1 MNLKEV
7 IFERKAPKKEEYNS
21 FVVSAFSKKEKKV
34 INTAVIPI
42 KQETFE
48 HKFQTQLLS
57 FLEELLKD
65 NEEFESFSP
74 YQSEISFKLHNS
86 YYDRIY
92 DDPFGDF
99 EDREKEKFFHEAYK
113 LKDEDIYVRTKD
125 YNKIC
130 FNKFTNGKI
139 SVLFRQI
146 PNVVGYQEAVD
157 QYNNDFEK
165 QFEKIKNLI
174 IDEISIT
181 EREFYYLFLEFAK
194 GKKEII
200 RNEYRLRDFIN
211 LLKSYKRFK
220 R

>member
-7 IFERKAPKKEEYNS
+7 IFERKTPKEEEYNS

-42 KQETFE
+42 KQEIFE
-48 HKFQTQLLS
+48 RNFQSQFLS
-57 FLEELLKD
+57 FLEEILKE
-65 NEEFESFSP
+65 NEQFESFNP
-74 YQSEISFKLHNS
+74 YQSEISFRLHNS
-86 YYDRIY
+86 CYDRIY
-92 DDPFGDF
+92 DDHFGDF
-99 EDREKEKFFHEAYK
+99 EDREKEKFFYEAYK

-130 FNKFTNGKI
+130 FNKFTNGNI
-139 SVLFRQI
+139 SILFRQI
-146 PNVVGYQEAVD
+146 PNVVGYQEAVK
-157 QYNNDFEK
+157 QYQNDFEE

-174 IDEISIT
+174 VDEFSIT

-200 RNEYRLRDFIN
+200 RNEYRLRDFIKI
-211 LLKSYKRFK
+211 LKNYKRFK
-220 R
+220 